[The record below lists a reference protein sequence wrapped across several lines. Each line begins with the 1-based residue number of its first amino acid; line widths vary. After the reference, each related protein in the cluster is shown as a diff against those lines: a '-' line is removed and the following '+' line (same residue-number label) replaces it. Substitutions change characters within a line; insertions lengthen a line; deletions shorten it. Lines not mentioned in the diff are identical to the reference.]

1 VNDLKK
7 KLRAADEAT
16 ADLQAKIKSLREG
29 LIRGWSPILINKKT
43 GRWLHFI
50 Q

>member
-1 VNDLKK
+1 VNDLQK

-29 LIRGWSPILINKKT
+29 LRRDWSSMLI
-43 GRWLHFI
+43 
-50 Q
+50 